1 MKVNFK
7 KEISN
12 AKTPEYA
19 TVGAAGADITAAS
32 VKRIKGGL
40 LPLYEYDT
48 GISVAIP
55 IGYYGMLVP
64 RSSVSK
70 LLMWLANSVGIIDS
84 DYRGT
89 IRARYRSILGLGKYK
104 VGDRVGQ
111 IVLMKRNKFDFIQVD
126 THDTTVRGEGG
137 FGSTGK

>member
-1 MKVNFK
+1 MRVNLK
-7 KEISN
+7 KEHGN

-19 TVGAAGADITAAS
+19 TTGAAGADVYAAS
-32 VKRIKGGL
+32 ITRIKGGL

-48 GISVAIP
+48 GISLEIP
-55 IGYYGMLVP
+55 TGYFAMLVP

-89 IRARYRSILGLGKYK
+89 IRARYRSIFGLGKYK
-104 VGDRVGQ
+104 VGQAVGQ
-111 IVLMKRNKFDFIQVD
+111 IVLMKRNIFEFNETVSLEE
-126 THDTTVRGEGG
+126 TVRGNGG
-137 FGSTGK
+137 FGSTGE